1 MTQHDQTALTNV
13 VPAYEVDTLGAPFQ
27 VTLVD
32 SVQIKM
38 DEDTGKEM
46 VLIPDFV
53 GMVNAVAR
61 CRAIHPRKL
70 SGDEIV
76 FLRKALGIKAK
87 ALATYLDISPEHL
100 SRCEAKSKVLS
111 SASERMLRLFVF
123 LATFYES
130 PQDLLAK
137 LEGSVDMAEP
147 TRKAKASSNDLG
159 EAFLQYFLT
168 LKIQTIFAANESLHF
183 RLERTSIRNQ
193 PPSASE
199 ADDGDW
205 QKAA

>member
-1 MTQHDQTALTNV
+1 MTQHDDSALSNV
-13 VPAYEVDTLGAPFQ
+13 VPAYEVDTLGAPFR

-38 DEDTGKEM
+38 DEVAGKEL

-76 FLRKALGIKAK
+76 FLRKALGVKAK
-87 ALATYLDISPEHL
+87 ALATYLDVSPEHL
-100 SRCEAKSKVLS
+100 SRCEAGSKVLS

-137 LEGSVDMAEP
+137 LEGSEDLAEP
-147 TRKAKASSNDLG
+147 TRKTKASSNDLG

-168 LKIQTIFAANESLHF
+168 LKIQTIFAADERLHF
-183 RLERTSIRNQ
+183 KLERTCRRNQ
-193 PPSASE
+193 RPSASG